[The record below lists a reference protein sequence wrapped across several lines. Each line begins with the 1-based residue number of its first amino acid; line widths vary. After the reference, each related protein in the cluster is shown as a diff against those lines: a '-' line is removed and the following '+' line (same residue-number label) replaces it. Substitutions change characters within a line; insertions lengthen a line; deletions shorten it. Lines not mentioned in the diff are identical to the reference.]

1 MYVVFTLQK
10 CFVVPITI
18 CGSTLLHF
26 RRDYTAGGGTE
37 LALLENQAQYA
48 QVYVDCLNACHVTAF

>member
-1 MYVVFTLQK
+1 MYVAFALQK

-48 QVYVDCLNACHVTAF
+48 QVYVDCLNA